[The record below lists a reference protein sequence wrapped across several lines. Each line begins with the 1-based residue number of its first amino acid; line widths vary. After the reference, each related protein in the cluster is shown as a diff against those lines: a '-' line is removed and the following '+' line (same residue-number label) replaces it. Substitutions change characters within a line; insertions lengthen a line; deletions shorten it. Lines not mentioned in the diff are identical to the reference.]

1 MCTCD
6 RLGAARVICSKYP
19 NLALLVP
26 WQNEQR
32 PWFLNVTHMG
42 PSPLV
47 FFLHFGAPISSNSKK
62 TPGLS
67 YKKAWGTSPQASQ

>member
-26 WQNEQR
+26 WQNR
-32 PWFLNVTHMG
+32 TKTLVIDCNSHG
-42 PSPLV
+42 SIPSC
-47 FFLHFGAPISSNSKK
+47 FFLHFGAPISSNYKK
-62 TPGLS
+62 NPGLS